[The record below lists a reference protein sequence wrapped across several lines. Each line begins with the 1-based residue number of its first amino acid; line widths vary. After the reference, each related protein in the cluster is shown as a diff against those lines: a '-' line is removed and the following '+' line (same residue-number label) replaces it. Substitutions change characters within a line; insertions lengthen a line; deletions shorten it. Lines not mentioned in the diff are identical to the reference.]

1 MDEILTPE
9 HWADLRDQLK
19 VKYPELTDSDL
30 HYEEAAE
37 RDMLR
42 MIKYK
47 ISMIRNEMKY
57 VLDYV

>member
-9 HWADLRDQLK
+9 HWNDLRDKLK

-42 MIKYK
+42 LVKYK
-47 ISMIRNEMKY
+47 LHIIRSEMKY
-57 VLDYV
+57 VLDYI